1 MTTPPLGTSWYAPA
15 TKTRTV
21 RIALIDDH
29 LLLRQGLGAIVAAQP
44 DLAVVYEG
52 SGNETVD
59 AIIEKAPDVAII
71 DVSLK
76 GGNGITTTRQ
86 LAARLPS
93 CRVLILTMHA
103 SEDLA
108 AHTFAA
114 GAAGFALKSQDATA
128 VLHAIRTVAQGSRY
142 LAPALP
148 ARLLERPRDVGP
160 PRGMGELSPRERE
173 VFNLIIQ
180 GQSNRAIAER
190 LGISIKTVEAHRAGI
205 NRKLD
210 AHSTADLVRVA
221 ARHGL
226 LST

>member
-1 MTTPPLGTSWYAPA
+1 
-15 TKTRTV
+15 
-21 RIALIDDH
+21 
-29 LLLRQGLGAIVAAQP
+29 
-44 DLAVVYEG
+44 
-52 SGNETVD
+52 
-59 AIIEKAPDVAII
+59 
-71 DVSLK
+71 
-76 GGNGITTTRQ
+76 
-86 LAARLPS
+86 
-93 CRVLILTMHA
+93 VLILTMHA

-114 GAAGFALKSQDATA
+114 GASGFALKSQDATA
-128 VLHAIRTVAQGSRY
+128 VLHAIRTVGQGSRY
-142 LAPALP
+142 LAPSLP
-148 ARLLERPRDVGP
+148 PRLLERPRGVSP

-180 GQSNRAIAER
+180 GQSNRTIAER
-190 LGISIKTVEAHRAGI
+190 LSISIKTVEAHRAGI